1 MAIPTR
7 VREPHSLIHPPV
19 VFNQFDWVVWLHDF
33 EDIGHYIVFG
43 NINGTLNNARTVLVH
58 PEPAALRQLSH
69 ILWGKNRRKR
79 TWTADG

>member
-7 VREPHSLIHPPV
+7 VREPYSLIHPPV

-33 EDIGHYIVFG
+33 EFG
-43 NINGTLNNARTVLVH
+43 NKNGTLNNARTVLVH